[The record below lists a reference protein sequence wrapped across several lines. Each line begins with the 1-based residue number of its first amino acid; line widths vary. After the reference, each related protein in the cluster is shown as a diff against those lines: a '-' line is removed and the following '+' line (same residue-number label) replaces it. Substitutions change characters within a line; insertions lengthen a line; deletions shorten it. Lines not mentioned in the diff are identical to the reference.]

1 MKIDRNQMKSY
12 AGGVSGGVGVLA
24 GATVVDY
31 LTTITAWL
39 VSLVDA
45 SAPPE
50 VAGALAGLLVI
61 VGGFLVGRFITYWFP
76 PNEVSA
82 VASTEAIKKQAEE
95 SEER

>member
-12 AGGVSGGVGVLA
+12 AGGVSGGIGVLA

-31 LTTITAWL
+31 LTTVTAWL

-82 VASTEAIKKQAEE
+82 AQYTEMVREKAS
-95 SEER
+95 